1 MNSNQIRECY
11 IRACQAFRNRPA
23 MYSQVMVDLKAAKA
37 RGEVSEVDYKIVEQI
52 HKSFGIIDTKTPV
65 KV

>member
-1 MNSNQIRECY
+1 MDSGKIRESY

-23 MYSQVMVDLKAAKA
+23 MYAQVKVDLVAAKA
-37 RGEVSEVDYKIVEQI
+37 RGEITETDYKIVEQI
-52 HKSFGIIDTKTPV
+52 HKSFNIIDTKTSI